1 MGAAWERGARA
12 AGAVFVV
19 LAVVGFV
26 AGGEAPKTSDA
37 AADVVR
43 YFDSNRSQ
51 VIAGSVLFAF
61 GLVFLL
67 WFAAAVANH
76 LRESGEGRAAATVLA
91 SGAAFV
97 AVQLMLSTLYATL
110 AFSIGGAAQ
119 DTTKLLFEFDL
130 ALDVLG
136 GLPAGLFILAAS
148 VGLKRIGSIPAWLA
162 WAGVAVAAIELLR
175 VTVWAREGFWSP
187 SGGYMVLAI
196 ACGLLWILA
205 TSIVLVRRQPSTAA
219 APSAPATPTAV

>member
-1 MGAAWERGARA
+1 MNAAWERGARA

-37 AADVVR
+37 AADVVQ

-76 LRESGEGRAAATVLA
+76 LRVSGEGRVAATVLA
-91 SGAAFV
+91 AGAVFV
-97 AVQLMLSTLYATL
+97 AVQLVLSTLYAAL
-110 AFSIGGAAQ
+110 AFSIGGAAP

-130 ALDVLG
+130 ALDVVG

-148 VGLKRIGSIPAWLA
+148 VGLKRVGSIPAWLA
-162 WAGVAVAAIELLR
+162 WAGVAIAAVELLR
-175 VTVWAREGFWSP
+175 VTVWARDGFWSP
-187 SGGYMVLAI
+187 SGGYMVVAI
-196 ACGLLWILA
+196 VCGLLWILV
-205 TSIVLVRRQPSTAA
+205 TSIVLARAATAD
-219 APSAPATPTAV
+219 APVAQPTAG